1 MINKNN
7 VADIL
12 PILIK
17 NDETF
22 NRLKNDFPSILAD
35 LVTFKDNPNCSCRGR
50 VFKFFSEQLEINPT
64 VLDQYIKDTNEI
76 TLKLQSLN
84 EERAN
89 NNYAGKVFV
98 IDKGEEA
105 WATFAGTLPGKMFR
119 MFSVAERDDK
129 VVVYF
134 L

>member
-1 MINKNN
+1 MINTNN
-7 VADIL
+7 VTDIL

-17 NDETF
+17 DEETF

-50 VFKFFSEQLEINPT
+50 VFKFFTEQLEVNPNI
-64 VLDQYIKDTNEI
+64 LEQYVKDTNEI
-76 TLKLQSLN
+76 TVKLQALSD
-84 EERAN
+84 ERAA
-89 NNYAGKVFV
+89 NNYAGKVFLV
-98 IDKGEEA
+98 DKGEEA
-105 WATFAGTLPGKMFR
+105 WAAFARSLPGKMFR

>member
-1 MINKNN
+1 MIYTNN
-7 VADIL
+7 VADVL

-17 NDETF
+17 DDETF
-22 NRLKNDFPSILAD
+22 SRLTNDFPSMLAD

-50 VFKFFSEQLEINPT
+50 VFKFFTEHLEANPGSLNKYVKDASEIN
-64 VLDQYIKDTNEI
+64 I
-76 TLKLQSLN
+76 KLQYLA

-89 NNYAGKVFV
+89 NNYAGKVFL

-105 WATFAGTLPGKMFR
+105 WAAFAGTLPGKMFR

>member
-17 NDETF
+17 DEETF

-50 VFKFFSEQLEINPT
+50 VFKFFSEHLEANPNI
-64 VLDQYIKDTNEI
+64 LDQYVKDASEI
-76 TLKLQSLN
+76 NVKLQSLSD
-84 EERAN
+84 ERAA
-89 NNYAGKVFV
+89 NNYAGKVFLV
-98 IDKGEEA
+98 DKGEEA
-105 WATFAGTLPGKMFR
+105 WAAFAGTLPGKMFR

>member
-1 MINKNN
+1 MIYTNN
-7 VADIL
+7 VVDVF
-12 PILIK
+12 PILMK
-17 NDETF
+17 DNETF
-22 NRLKNDFPSILAD
+22 LRLTNDFPSMLAD

-50 VFKFFSEQLEINPT
+50 VFKFFTEHLEANPGS
-64 VLDQYIKDTNEI
+64 LDQYVKDPVEI
-76 TLKLQSLN
+76 NVKLQSLSD
-84 EERAN
+84 ERAN
-89 NNYAGKVFV
+89 NNYAGKVFL

-105 WATFAGTLPGKMFR
+105 WAAFAGTLPGKMFR

>member
-1 MINKNN
+1 
-7 VADIL
+7 
-12 PILIK
+12 
-17 NDETF
+17 
-22 NRLKNDFPSILAD
+22 LAD

-64 VLDQYIKDTNEI
+64 VLDQYVKNANEI

-98 IDKGEEA
+98 IDRGEEA

>member
-1 MINKNN
+1 MINTNN
-7 VADIL
+7 VADVL

-17 NDETF
+17 DDETF
-22 NRLKNDFPSILAD
+22 NRLKNDFSSILAD
-35 LVTFKDNPNCSCRGR
+35 LVTFKDNPNCTCRGR

-64 VLDQYIKDTNEI
+64 VLDQYVKDANEI
-76 TLKLQSLN
+76 TVKLQSLSD
-84 EERAN
+84 ERAN
-89 NNYAGKVFV
+89 NNYAGKAFE
-98 IDKGEEA
+98 IDRGAEA
-105 WATFAGTLPGKMFR
+105 WAAFAATLPGKMFR

>member
-1 MINKNN
+1 MINSNN

-17 NDETF
+17 DDETF
-22 NRLKNDFPSILAD
+22 SRLTNDFPSMLAD

-64 VLDQYIKDTNEI
+64 VLDQYVKDTNEI
-76 TLKLQSLN
+76 TLKLQSLS

-89 NNYAGKVFV
+89 NNYAGKVFL

-105 WATFAGTLPGKMFR
+105 WAAFAGTLPGKMFR

>member
-1 MINKNN
+1 MINVNN
-7 VADIL
+7 VADVL

-17 NDETF
+17 DDETF
-22 NRLKNDFPSILAD
+22 NRLKNDFSSILAD

-50 VFKFFSEQLEINPT
+50 VFKFFTEHLEKTPGS
-64 VLDQYIKDTNEI
+64 LDQYIKDPVEI
-76 TLKLQSLN
+76 TVKLQSLA

-89 NNYAGKVFV
+89 NNYAGKVFE
-98 IDKGEEA
+98 IDKGSEA
-105 WATFAGTLPGKMFR
+105 WAAFAGSLPGKMFR
-119 MFSVAERDDK
+119 MFSVVEREDK

>member
-12 PILIK
+12 PILVK
-17 NDETF
+17 DDEIF
-22 NRLKNDFPSILAD
+22 NRLQTDFSSILAD

-50 VFKFFSEQLEINPT
+50 VFKFFSEHLETNPGS
-64 VLDQYIKDTNEI
+64 LDQYVKDASEI
-76 TLKLQSLN
+76 NIKLQALSD
-84 EERAN
+84 ERAA
-89 NNYAGKVFV
+89 NNYAGKVFLV
-98 IDKGEEA
+98 DKGEGA
-105 WATFAGTLPGKMFR
+105 WAAFAATLPGKMFR

>member
-1 MINKNN
+1 MINTNN
-7 VADIL
+7 VADVL

-17 NDETF
+17 DDETF
-22 NRLKNDFPSILAD
+22 NRLKNDFSSILAD
-35 LVTFKDNPNCSCRGR
+35 LVTFKDNPNCTCRGR

-64 VLDQYIKDTNEI
+64 VLDQYVKDASVI
-76 TLKLQSLN
+76 TLKLQSLA

-89 NNYAGKVFV
+89 NNYAGKVFIV
-98 IDKGEEA
+98 DKGAEA
-105 WATFAGTLPGKMFR
+105 WAAFAATLPGKMFR

>member
-1 MINKNN
+1 MINTNN

-12 PILIK
+12 SILVK
-17 NDETF
+17 DDEIF
-22 NRLKNDFPSILAD
+22 NRLQTDFSSILAD

-50 VFKFFSEQLEINPT
+50 VFKFFSEHLEANPGS
-64 VLDQYIKDTNEI
+64 LDQYVKDASEI
-76 TLKLQSLN
+76 SFKLQSLSD
-84 EERAN
+84 ERAA

-105 WATFAGTLPGKMFR
+105 WAVFAGTLPGKMFR
-119 MFSVAERDDK
+119 MFSVAEREDK
-129 VVVYF
+129 VLVYF

>member
-1 MINKNN
+1 MIDASN
-7 VADIL
+7 VVDVL

-17 NDETF
+17 DDEIF
-22 NRLKNDFPSILAD
+22 NRLKNDFPSMLAD

-50 VFKFFSEQLEINPT
+50 VFKFFTEHLQANPGS
-64 VLDQYIKDTNEI
+64 LDQYIKDASVI
-76 TLKLQSLN
+76 TLKLQSLA

-89 NNYAGKVFV
+89 NNYAGKVFI
-98 IDKGEEA
+98 IDKGAEA
-105 WATFAGTLPGKMFR
+105 WAAFAATLPGKMFR
-119 MFSVAERDDK
+119 MFSVVERNDS

>member
-12 PILIK
+12 PILVK
-17 NDETF
+17 DDEIF
-22 NRLKNDFPSILAD
+22 NRLQTDFSSILAD

-64 VLDQYIKDTNEI
+64 VLDQYVKDASEI
-76 TLKLQSLN
+76 SFKLQSLA

-105 WATFAGTLPGKMFR
+105 WVAFAGTLPGKMFR

>member
-1 MINKNN
+1 MINTNN

-17 NDETF
+17 DDETF
-22 NRLKNDFPSILAD
+22 NRLKNDFSSILAD
-35 LVTFKDNPNCSCRGR
+35 LVTFKDNPNCTCRGR

-64 VLDQYIKDTNEI
+64 VLDQYVKDTNEI
-76 TLKLQSLN
+76 TLKLQSLS

-89 NNYAGKVFV
+89 NNYAGKTFV
-98 IDKGEEA
+98 IDKGAEA
-105 WATFAGTLPGKMFR
+105 WAAFAGTLPGKMFR

-129 VVVYF
+129 VIVYF

>member
-1 MINKNN
+1 MINSNN
-7 VADIL
+7 VSDIL
-12 PILIK
+12 PILVK
-17 NDETF
+17 DDEIF
-22 NRLKNDFPSILAD
+22 NRLKTDFSSILAD

-50 VFKFFSEQLEINPT
+50 VFKFFTEHLENNPGS
-64 VLDQYIKDTNEI
+64 LDQYVKDPVEI
-76 TLKLQSLN
+76 SVKLQSLS

-89 NNYAGKVFV
+89 NNYAGKVFL
-98 IDKGEEA
+98 IDKGKEA
-105 WATFAGTLPGKMFR
+105 WAAFAGTLPGKMFR

>member
-1 MINKNN
+1 M
-7 VADIL
+7 
-12 PILIK
+12 
-17 NDETF
+17 
-22 NRLKNDFPSILAD
+22 LAD

-50 VFKFFSEQLEINPT
+50 VFKFFTEHLEANPGSLNKYVKDASEIN
-64 VLDQYIKDTNEI
+64 I
-76 TLKLQSLN
+76 KLQYLA

-89 NNYAGKVFV
+89 NNYAGKVFL

-105 WATFAGTLPGKMFR
+105 WAAFAGTLPGKMFR

>member
-1 MINKNN
+1 MINTNN
-7 VADIL
+7 VTDVL
-12 PILIK
+12 PMLIK
-17 NDETF
+17 DDETF
-22 NRLKNDFPSILAD
+22 SKLKNDFPSILAD
-35 LVTFKDNPNCSCRGR
+35 LVTFKDNPNCTCRGK
-50 VFKFFSEQLEINPT
+50 VFKFFTEQLEKNSS
-64 VLDQYIKDTNEI
+64 VLDTYVKDASEI

-89 NNYAGKVFV
+89 NNYAGRVFV
-98 IDKGEEA
+98 IDKGDEA
-105 WATFAGTLPGKMFR
+105 WKNFAANLPGKMFR

>member
-1 MINKNN
+1 MINTNN
-7 VADIL
+7 VADVL

-17 NDETF
+17 DDEIF
-22 NRLKNDFPSILAD
+22 NRLKNDFSSMLAD

-50 VFKFFSEQLEINPT
+50 VFKFFTEQLEANPGS
-64 VLDQYIKDTNEI
+64 LDQYVKDTSTI
-76 TLKLQSLN
+76 TLKLQSLA

-89 NNYAGKVFV
+89 NNYAGRVLI
-98 IDKGEEA
+98 IDQGDEA

-119 MFSVAERDDK
+119 MFSVAEREDK

>member
-1 MINKNN
+1 MINTNN
-7 VADIL
+7 VADVL
-12 PILIK
+12 PILVK
-17 NDETF
+17 DDEIF
-22 NRLKNDFPSILAD
+22 NRLQTDFSSILAD

-50 VFKFFSEQLEINPT
+50 VFKFFTEHLEANPGS
-64 VLDQYIKDTNEI
+64 LDQYVKDASEI
-76 TLKLQSLN
+76 SFKLQSLS
-84 EERAN
+84 EERAS

-98 IDKGEEA
+98 IDKGAEA
-105 WATFAGTLPGKMFR
+105 WAAFAGTLPGKMFR

>member
-1 MINKNN
+1 MINTNN
-7 VADIL
+7 VADVL

-17 NDETF
+17 DDETF
-22 NRLKNDFPSILAD
+22 NRLKNDFSSILAD
-35 LVTFKDNPNCSCRGR
+35 LVTFKDNPNCTCRGR

-64 VLDQYIKDTNEI
+64 VLDQYVKDADEI
-76 TLKLQSLN
+76 TVKLQSLA

-89 NNYAGKVFV
+89 NNYAGKIFV
-98 IDKGEEA
+98 IDKGAEA
-105 WATFAGTLPGKMFR
+105 WATFAATLPGKMFR
-119 MFSVAERDDK
+119 MFSVAERNDK

>member
-1 MINKNN
+1 MINTNN
-7 VADIL
+7 VANIL

-17 NDETF
+17 DDETF
-22 NRLKNDFPSILAD
+22 NRLKNDFSSILAD

-64 VLDQYIKDTNEI
+64 VLDQYVKDTNEI